1 MYIRTKTRKNAS
13 GNLYIYA
20 YMARMKHPK
29 KAKPRQ
35 KIVEYLG
42 RVYEI
47 ERKENKSPQIE
58 GLRLRDMLKAM
69 VITELEN
76 HGFVESTKEIFKR
89 ADIEVNINALT
100 IKNTKK
106 NKNACLKLNQGILC
120 HKTLKNIIKYEPPKE
135 ILPKIARDL
144 AKTIIEAGLPGDQQS
159 TILVFN
165 EIRSMINNDQ
175 RRST

>member
-13 GNLYIYA
+13 GNSYVYA

-42 RVYEI
+42 RVYEA
-47 ERKENKSPQIE
+47 ERKENKSPKIE
-58 GLRLRDMLKAM
+58 GLRLKEMLKAM
-69 VITELEN
+69 AITELEN
-76 HGFVESTKEIFKR
+76 HGFSENTKEVFKR
-89 ADIEVNINALT
+89 GDIEINVSALT

-106 NKNACLKLNQGILC
+106 NKNACLKMNQGILC
-120 HKTLKNIIKYEPPKE
+120 HKTLKNLIEYKPPKE
-135 ILPKIARDL
+135 ILPKIARNL
-144 AKTIIEAGLPGDQQS
+144 AKTIIEAGLPGDPQS

-175 RRST
+175 HCST